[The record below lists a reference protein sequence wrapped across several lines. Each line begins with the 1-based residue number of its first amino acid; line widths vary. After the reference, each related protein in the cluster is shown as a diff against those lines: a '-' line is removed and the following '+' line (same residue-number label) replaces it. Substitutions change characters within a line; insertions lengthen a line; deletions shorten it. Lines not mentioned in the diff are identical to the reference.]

1 MQLERVRAILLT
13 FMLCFAVSAV
23 SAQQNFKIA
32 KIEFE
37 GLNRLSADEM
47 ILTTGLKPGES
58 FDLPAL
64 DVAAQKLVDS
74 GLFKKVGY
82 RTRANR
88 DQITITF
95 EVEETKGE
103 SSRVVFD
110 NFIWFTDTELIAAVR
125 REVPTFTGT
134 APDNGDMVER
144 ITKALQRFLHEHQIE
159 AVVNYMASQDSPTSP
174 VQEHV
179 FSVTG
184 VPMPICTLHFPGAN
198 NVSEAQLI
206 ESARPLIGNDY
217 SSKYVSSFATS
228 TLFSIYRERG
238 QLKAAFSPPLA
249 KPEATGTC
257 KAGVELTLPVDEGF
271 VYKWDKA
278 EWSGINALNAAELDK
293 VLGLQSGQIANGLK
307 IDQAWKE
314 VSKAYGRKGYLL
326 ARVHP
331 TAEFNDE
338 AQKVSYK
345 ISVAEGSQFRMGQ
358 LIIKGFSDD
367 SAKMIR
373 ERWTLKQGDVFNDS
387 YPIEFSQKPLGEL
400 MHGIFLD
407 RRAQGKPDPN
417 IKWDRAINRQ
427 SLTVDLTVELTN

>member
-1 MQLERVRAILLT
+1 
-13 FMLCFAVSAV
+13 MLCFAVSAV

-228 TLFSIYRERG
+228 TLFPIYRERG

-331 TAEFNDE
+331 TAQFNDE